1 MPQRPTAPHPR
12 DFENR
17 ESFSRIDMFEL
28 ATVEFPDRLNIVSE
42 GDSWFDYPRKVF
54 PNKPA
59 NIIDHIE
66 DRIHRKANLL
76 RLESNGDEITQMM
89 SDDQR
94 HNLTEL
100 LADCAT
106 RQRPIDAL
114 LFSGG
119 GNDIVG
125 TYDMERFLVPYE
137 TGMTAHACINW
148 EAFNIKLK
156 QIKYAWLE
164 LINIRDQYSPTTKIF
179 THTYDLPYMTG
190 IGARFYGIEWSK
202 AWIGPAMNTRGIAP
216 DNYSVTPNVRFRR
229 DIVQELFNSLAVV
242 LTDIEASATNFYV
255 TQTLG
260 TLTSPDQWLNEIHPT
275 ADGFGLIAEKF
286 YASMRAEMPG
296 LPDW

>member
-1 MPQRPTAPHPR
+1 MPQRLRAPQPR
-12 DFENR
+12 EFENR

-42 GDSWFDYPRKVF
+42 GDSWFDYPRKIF

-66 DRIHRKANLL
+66 DRLHRKANLL
-76 RLESNGDEITQMM
+76 RLESNGDEITQIM

-100 LADCAT
+100 LDDCA
-106 RQRPIDAL
+106 RRKRPIHAL

-125 TYDMERFLVPYE
+125 TYDMERFLLPFKP
-137 TGMTAHACINW
+137 GMTARACINW
-148 EAFNIKLK
+148 DAFEIKLN

-164 LINIRDQYSPTTKIF
+164 LINIRDQYSADTKIF

-190 IGARFYGIEWSK
+190 IGARFYGVEWAK
-202 AWIGPAMNTRGIAP
+202 AWIGPAMTKRGIAP
-216 DNYSVTPNVRFRR
+216 DDYSVTPNIRFRR
-229 DIVQELFNSLAVV
+229 DIVQEMFNSLAVI
-242 LTDIEASATNFYV
+242 LEEIEGTTRNFHV
-255 TQTLG
+255 TRTLG
-260 TLTSPDQWLNEIHPT
+260 TLTSADQWLNEIHPT
-275 ADGFGLIAEKF
+275 ADGFELLSEKF
-286 YASMRAEMPG
+286 YATMTAEMPQ
-296 LPDW
+296 LPAW